1 MDNLFDGLQVAAH
14 TVVGN
19 TMGNIATWTP
29 STGGAMQTARVLFNT
44 PTHKGDIT
52 DDEFDAISPKIEFLQ
67 GDFTGLVEAVQ
78 SNRTEAIVIS
88 GVSYLAYKVDQKF
101 DGKTVIIHIQPAG

>member
-19 TMGNIATWTP
+19 TMGNIATWMP
-29 STGGAMQTARVLFNT
+29 STGGATQTAKVLFKT
-44 PTHKGDIT
+44 PTQKGVIT
-52 DDEFDAISPKIEFLQ
+52 DQDYDGISPKIEFLQ
-67 GDFTGLVEAVQ
+67 GDFVGLVDAVR
-78 SNRTEAIVIS
+78 SNKTEMIVIS

-101 DGKTVIIHIQPAG
+101 DGKTVIIHIEPA